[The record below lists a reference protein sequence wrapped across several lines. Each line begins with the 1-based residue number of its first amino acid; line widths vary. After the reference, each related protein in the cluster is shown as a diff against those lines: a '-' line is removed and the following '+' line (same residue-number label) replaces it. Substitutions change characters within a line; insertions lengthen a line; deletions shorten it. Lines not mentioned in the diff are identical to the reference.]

1 MKFKNILLNSSTLLF
16 TLLIYSCS
24 GDKTEEDI
32 VNSKDSLN
40 TNIEQDN
47 LSSNYET
54 LTFFQVPSPGEMLSF
69 IKSVGKRD
77 KSKIDILNSTDNLN
91 KYTDNKSK
99 SLNFGIYSTDLSY
112 CSIFNMGAESIKYFK
127 VVKQLGDQL
136 GLSAT
141 IKPEILARIEKN
153 IDNTDSLSII
163 TDDLYY
169 SSFETL
175 DESKQGQTLAL
186 VVAGGWL
193 ESMYIA
199 VNMVDK
205 FQSNNPVVQ
214 RIADQKYT
222 LENLIEFLKKHESNS
237 EDVKQVKADME
248 NLMQSFNLLK
258 EEKISDTNINNI
270 NNKKVIGGGVN
281 LIIDEKLFNEIK
293 TKVSALRQNYTQ
305 NK

>member
-1 MKFKNILLNSSTLLF
+1 MKFKNILLSASTLLF
-16 TLLIYSCS
+16 ALFIYSCS

-32 VNSKDSLN
+32 VNDKDSLS
-40 TNIEQDN
+40 TNVEQDN
-47 LSSNYET
+47 LSSNYE
-54 LTFFQVPSPGEMLSF
+54 TFFQVPSPGEMLSF

-77 KSKIDILNSTDNLN
+77 KSKMNVLNPTDNLN

-99 SLNFGIYSTDLSY
+99 ALNFGIYSTDLSY

-222 LENLIEFLKKHESNS
+222 LENLIEFLKKHESAS
-237 EDVKQVKADME
+237 EDVKQVKSEME
-248 NLMQSFNLLK
+248 DLMQSFNLLK
-258 EEKISDTNINNI
+258 EEKISDTNISNQN
-270 NNKKVIGGGVN
+270 NNKKMIGGGVN

>member
-1 MKFKNILLNSSTLLF
+1 MKIKTLIVTSSVIVALTYL
-16 TLLIYSCS
+16 SCS
-24 GDKTEEDI
+24 NDKTEEELTN
-32 VNSKDSLN
+32 VADS
-40 TNIEQDN
+40 TKTVSDQDQVT
-47 LSSNYET
+47 SNYEI
-54 LTFFQVPSPGEMLSF
+54 FFQVPSPGEMLSF

-77 KSKIDILNSTDNLN
+77 KSKLNILNPVENLN

-99 SLNFGIYSTDLSY
+99 ALNFGIYTTDLSY

-136 GLSAT
+136 GLSST

-163 TDDLYY
+163 TDDLYF

-175 DESKQGQTLAL
+175 DESKQGHTLAL

-199 VNMVDK
+199 FNMVDK
-205 FQSNNPVVQ
+205 FQAHNPVIQ

-222 LENLIEFLKKHESNS
+222 LENLIEFLKKHEGDS
-237 EDVKQVKADME
+237 EDVKQIKADME
-248 NLMQSFNLLK
+248 NLMQTFNLLK
-258 EEKISDTNINNI
+258 EEKLAETKIEQSG
-270 NNKKVIGGGVN
+270 NKKLIGGGIN
-281 LIIDEKLFNEIK
+281 LVMDEKLFNDLK
-293 TKVSALRQNYTQ
+293 TKVINLRQTYTQ

>member
-1 MKFKNILLNSSTLLF
+1 MKLKFLLVTSSVILALLNF
-16 TLLIYSCS
+16 SCS
-24 GDKTEEDI
+24 GDKTEEEITNVVDSSQT
-32 VNSKDSLN
+32 NSN
-40 TNIEQDN
+40 QDE
-47 LSSNYET
+47 LTSNYE
-54 LTFFQVPSPGEMLSF
+54 TFFQVPSPGEMLSF

-77 KSKIDILNSTDNLN
+77 KSKLNILNAVENIN

-99 SLNFGIYSTDLSY
+99 ALNFGIYSTDLSY

-136 GLSAT
+136 GLSST

-175 DESKQGQTLAL
+175 DESKQGHTLAL

-193 ESMYIA
+193 ESVYIA
-199 VNMVDK
+199 INMVDK
-205 FQSNNPVVQ
+205 FQSNSPVVQ

-222 LENLIEFLKKHESNS
+222 LENLIEFLKKHEGDS
-237 EDVKQVKADME
+237 EDVKQVKSDME
-248 NLMQSFNLLK
+248 NLMQVFNLLK
-258 EEKISDTNINNI
+258 EEKLSDTKIEQSGD
-270 NNKKVIGGGVN
+270 KKLIGGGIN
-281 LIIDEKLFNEIK
+281 LVIDEKLFNEIK
-293 TKVSALRQNYTQ
+293 TKVTNLRQAYTQ